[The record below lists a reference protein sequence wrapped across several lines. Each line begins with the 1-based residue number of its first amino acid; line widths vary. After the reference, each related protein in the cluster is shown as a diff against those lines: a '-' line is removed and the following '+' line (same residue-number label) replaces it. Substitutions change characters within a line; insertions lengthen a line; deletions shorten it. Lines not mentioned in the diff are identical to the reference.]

1 MKYNQK
7 KKKENIEIF
16 LFIMVMAV
24 FAAVLGVM
32 SLGEKMQPVNQIRK
46 ISSGWYYYDNGKRT
60 EVTLPDTIQAEKG
73 EELILYNDGITDRDA
88 GKVVTTRGAQ
98 YDLKIWLGDRPIY
111 EYQDTTFVRNTQMK
125 SKLECVGEIPTDMQN
140 EPLKLVYSN
149 PHHGK
154 YVLTSVYI
162 GTGSAVIA
170 LHLQNSGIVIG
181 IALCFLVLSVISLLI
196 TVYLKYRQMPDARF
210 RDVALFLMICAVW
223 LITDSSAIQTY
234 SSHPDMLCT
243 ISFYMFMLHSV
254 PMLHFAQKIGGLK
267 KERILDAGIAMFY
280 LNAFIQGLLAYFGV
294 FTFADMLFVTHVL
307 LITWV
312 LIVAVL
318 LWKEYRKK
326 PDRSVQI
333 ILIAYM
339 ILLFS
344 GLLSLSL
351 YWLFEI
357 SYYGAIFEFGILV
370 FLVMIIADTVI
381 SLVGKVRYRTE
392 MQAYERLMKEDWMT
406 GMQSREPFE
415 NLLAEIPKTMN
426 EHKDILLVFMD
437 IDYLRRINNDF
448 GRAAG
453 DEVIVAA
460 ARCIENVF
468 GAIGKCYRTGG
479 DEFAVV
485 VFDPEE
491 DRNTLSEKL
500 DKEIRR
506 YNRNSRYRLSISRGF
521 SSIRDDRGML
531 KTTGEWKYEADT
543 NMYQNKMKE
552 SGALSV
558 ICAGITVAMMIA
570 VLGNLGSGGFFCF
583 DSNGVFQ
590 KGTGYVFLYFYALVY
605 IVLIMLRMIRSREDY
620 TPEKMSIAGEFLV
633 IEGVCIGVEL
643 YTGYIF
649 LSGFGLALGLIFLYL
664 MMNNPG
670 DYIDS
675 TTGAFDKRYFDN
687 WIQEKFTKG
696 IEFHVI
702 AVELFMLKQINKV
715 YGSST
720 GDLLL
725 VQIAREL
732 QNITGSVQVFRTTGN
747 CFLIITD
754 SLTEYEKNRQEI
766 ENYFKE
772 PFETDGEKIT
782 FPAII
787 CGIINGEKMEKEDV
801 LLAYIEYL
809 ISLVKRADETVVI
822 QSDDRILEGFRYE
835 KEVEHFL
842 KTAVD
847 KDLFEVYYQPV
858 FWTKEDRYIT
868 LEALSRLKHPCM
880 GMIPPDVFI
889 GIAERQGLIA
899 QIGLLQFRR
908 VCRFIKENEYMMKQI
923 KNVKFNLSP
932 SELLKPGHSQLLID
946 IVKEYELSPKYFQ
959 FEITETV
966 ATEYSESFCK
976 AVEDFTNAGI
986 GLCLDDFGSGY
997 ANLNAVLRLPF
1008 DVVKMDRSLL
1018 TGITCDEQAAVFY
1031 HSIVTVMQNMGY
1043 TIVAEGAETEEEV
1056 SLLRE
1061 WGVDM
1066 VQGYYFSRP
1075 LPEAELLRLFML

>member
-1 MKYNQK
+1 
-7 KKKENIEIF
+7 
-16 LFIMVMAV
+16 
-24 FAAVLGVM
+24 
-32 SLGEKMQPVNQIRK
+32 
-46 ISSGWYYYDNGKRT
+46 
-60 EVTLPDTIQAEKG
+60 
-73 EELILYNDGITDRDA
+73 
-88 GKVVTTRGAQ
+88 
-98 YDLKIWLGDRPIY
+98 
-111 EYQDTTFVRNTQMK
+111 
-125 SKLECVGEIPTDMQN
+125 
-140 EPLKLVYSN
+140 
-149 PHHGK
+149 
-154 YVLTSVYI
+154 
-162 GTGSAVIA
+162 
-170 LHLQNSGIVIG
+170 
-181 IALCFLVLSVISLLI
+181 
-196 TVYLKYRQMPDARF
+196 
-210 RDVALFLMICAVW
+210 
-223 LITDSSAIQTY
+223 
-234 SSHPDMLCT
+234 
-243 ISFYMFMLHSV
+243 
-254 PMLHFAQKIGGLK
+254 
-267 KERILDAGIAMFY
+267 
-280 LNAFIQGLLAYFGV
+280 
-294 FTFADMLFVTHVL
+294 
-307 LITWV
+307 
-312 LIVAVL
+312 
-318 LWKEYRKK
+318 
-326 PDRSVQI
+326 
-333 ILIAYM
+333 
-339 ILLFS
+339 
-344 GLLSLSL
+344 
-351 YWLFEI
+351 
-357 SYYGAIFEFGILV
+357 
-370 FLVMIIADTVI
+370 
-381 SLVGKVRYRTE
+381 
-392 MQAYERLMKEDWMT
+392 
-406 GMQSREPFE
+406 
-415 NLLAEIPKTMN
+415 
-426 EHKDILLVFMD
+426 
-437 IDYLRRINNDF
+437 
-448 GRAAG
+448 
-453 DEVIVAA
+453 
-460 ARCIENVF
+460 
-468 GAIGKCYRTGG
+468 
-479 DEFAVV
+479 
-485 VFDPEE
+485 
-491 DRNTLSEKL
+491 
-500 DKEIRR
+500 
-506 YNRNSRYRLSISRGF
+506 
-521 SSIRDDRGML
+521 
-531 KTTGEWKYEADT
+531 
-543 NMYQNKMKE
+543 
-552 SGALSV
+552 
-558 ICAGITVAMMIA
+558 
-570 VLGNLGSGGFFCF
+570 
-583 DSNGVFQ
+583 
-590 KGTGYVFLYFYALVY
+590 
-605 IVLIMLRMIRSREDY
+605 
-620 TPEKMSIAGEFLV
+620 
-633 IEGVCIGVEL
+633 
-643 YTGYIF
+643 
-649 LSGFGLALGLIFLYL
+649 

-889 GIAERQGLIA
+889 GIAEKQGMISA
-899 QIGLLQFRR
+899 VGCLQLHK
-908 VCRFIKENEYMMKQI
+908 VCRFIKEHEYIMKKI
-923 KNVKFNLSP
+923 RNVKFNLSP
-932 SELLKPGHSQLLID
+932 SELMKPGYSHVLIG
-946 IVKEYELSPKYFQ
+946 IIQEYGLDPGYFQ

-1043 TIVAEGAETEEEV
+1043 IIVAEGAETEDEANIREMIA
-1056 SLLRE
+1056 LNLRLAGME
-1061 WGVDM
+1061 AV
-1066 VQGYYFSRP
+1066 
-1075 LPEAELLRLFML
+1075 EAESAEAALPLLEQKPGCDAAILDVMLPGMNGFSLCETIRRTDQKIGIIILSAKGQEQDKIRGLSIGADDYMTKPFSVSELLARVEALCRRVSRTAGGDEKEKSSPLGMLTSGEFVLDENRRVLLKAGQPIELTQVEFQIMELFFRNPGIALVREKILKGVWGENYFGDVKIVDVNIRRLRMKVEDEPSKPAHILTVWGYGYRWEE